1 VVTGEPTTESS
12 CYFVLAVGGCCVL
25 AALGSEADL
34 AALLLGLVAGMRRS
48 TGGGRWLE
56 RRQAKKED
64 RERERQREICMD
76 GYLTLARSSAP
87 RDERGSSLLT
97 KRKAAKHAGLNEGK
111 ELNDGEEAVVV
122 ALRLERERWWCPLAA
137 APARQ

>member
-1 VVTGEPTTESS
+1 
-12 CYFVLAVGGCCVL
+12 
-25 AALGSEADL
+25 
-34 AALLLGLVAGMRRS
+34 
-48 TGGGRWLE
+48 
-56 RRQAKKED
+56 
-64 RERERQREICMD
+64 MD